1 MSAPFDV
8 MTATIFY
15 FSVQE
20 HSVVGNRS
28 ERRVGSSTG
37 AVQMSHAG
45 RLIEIATELAMDTKD
60 DVADLQR
67 KVSAIEKAKVE
78 IESQLHIANHA
89 LERLSSFVSL
99 RGSDLQC
106 PRCWIN
112 SEVIASLRPAGGGDS
127 GHDSFQCETCKSVFN
142 LQI

>member
-1 MSAPFDV
+1 
-8 MTATIFY
+8 
-15 FSVQE
+15 
-20 HSVVGNRS
+20 
-28 ERRVGSSTG
+28 
-37 AVQMSHAG
+37 MSHADQ
-45 RLIEIATELAMDTKD
+45 LIDIATELAMDAKD
-60 DVADLQR
+60 NFADLQR
-67 KVSAIEKAKVE
+67 KLSALETAKLE
-78 IESQLHIANHA
+78 IEARLHIANHA

-127 GHDSFQCETCKSVFN
+127 GHDSFQYETCKSVFN